1 MYYTMFDTSLC
12 GIVLVGDEKGLTHLH
27 METDDGKRSLV
38 IQDAWIRNDG
48 FFRHSREQI
57 LEYFEGNQREFTVHL
72 NPSGT
77 PFQKKVW
84 EALCAIPFGE
94 VRTYKEVATKVG
106 NPRASRAVGMA
117 NAKNPIP
124 IIIPCH
130 RVIGSNGT
138 LSGFAHGLAA
148 KQMLLHLETHANEVN
163 VF

>member
-1 MYYTMFDTSLC
+1 MYYTMFDTPLC

-27 METDDGKRSLV
+27 MKTGDGKRSFV
-38 IQDAWIRNDG
+38 IQDAWVRNDG
-48 FFRHSREQI
+48 FFKHGREQI
-57 LEYFEGNQREFTVHL
+57 LEYFEGKQREFTVHL

-106 NPRASRAVGMA
+106 NPQASRAVGMA

-138 LSGFAHGLAA
+138 LTGFAHGLAA
-148 KQMLLHLETHANEVN
+148 KQMLLHLETHTNEVN
-163 VF
+163 GF